1 MLAMSLYPSLSGPDA
16 SLPVPEWQAA
26 AWRIDHTLLK
36 PEASRAQVVQLCD
49 EAAQYG
55 FACVMVNPTWVS
67 FCAGRLRDTPV
78 KTGVVIGF
86 PLGASVTTAKRLE
99 ADECLRLGADELDMV
114 MNIGALKSGDHALVE
129 TDIRVLAE
137 TCHQAGAILKVILE
151 CALLTNKEKETACQ
165 LAVAAGADFVK
176 TSTGFSTGGATLAD
190 VALMRR
196 VVGDRCRVKAAGG
209 VRNAGDFAAMLK
221 AGADRIGTSSSV
233 AIMRELGAPAAS
245 GSPTASRSGY

>member
-1 MLAMSLYPSLSGPDA
+1 MLPMSLHPSRASLS
-16 SLPVPEWQAA
+16 VPEWQAA
-26 AWRIDHTLLK
+26 AWCIDHTLLK

-86 PLGASVTTAKRLE
+86 PLGASVTSAKRQE

-114 MNIGALKSGDHALVE
+114 MNIGALKSGDLALVE

-137 TCHQAGAILKVILE
+137 TCHAAGAILKVILE
-151 CALLTNKEKETACQ
+151 CALLTDREKETACQ
-165 LAVAAGADFVK
+165 LAVAANADFVK

-209 VRNAGDFAAMLK
+209 VRNAADFAAMLK

-233 AIMRELGAPAAS
+233 AIMRELGAPGAGAAS
-245 GSPTASRSGY
+245 ASRSGY

>member
-1 MLAMSLYPSLSGPDA
+1 MLLMSADPSALCI
-16 SLPVPEWQAA
+16 PEWQAA
-26 AWRIDHTLLK
+26 AWCIDHTLLR
-36 PEASRAQVVQLCD
+36 PEASRAQVVQICD
-49 EAAQYG
+49 EAEQFG
-55 FACVMVNPTWVS
+55 FACVMINPTWVS
-67 FCAGRLRDTPV
+67 FCASRLRHTPV
-78 KTGVVIGF
+78 RTGVVIGF
-86 PLGASVTTAKRLE
+86 PLGASVSTAKRLE

-176 TSTGFSTGGATLAD
+176 TSTGFSTGGATLED

-209 VRNAGDFAAMLK
+209 VRNAADFAAMLN

-233 AIMRELGAPAAS
+233 NIMRELGAPGAHGPAT
-245 GSPTASRSGY
+245 PPRAY

>member
-1 MLAMSLYPSLSGPDA
+1 MAVMSVYSSLGAERPALS
-16 SLPVPEWQAA
+16 VPEWQAA
-26 AWRIDHTLLK
+26 AWCIDHTLLR
-36 PEASRAQVVQLCD
+36 PEVSRAQVVQLCE

-55 FACVMVNPTWVS
+55 FACVMINPTWVS
-67 FCAGRLRDTPV
+67 FCASRLRDTPV

-99 ADECLRLGADELDMV
+99 AEECLRLGADELDMV

-129 TDIRVLAE
+129 TDMHALAE

-151 CALLTNKEKETACQ
+151 CALLTNQEKETACR
-165 LAVAAGADFVK
+165 LSLAAGADFVK

-209 VRNAGDFAAMLK
+209 VRNAADFAAMLK

-233 AIMRELGAPAAS
+233 SIMRELGATGTLGATP
-245 GSPTASRSGY
+245 SRSAY

>member
-1 MLAMSLYPSLSGPDA
+1 MSLYPGLDSSALT
-16 SLPVPEWQAA
+16 VPEWQAA
-26 AWRIDHTLLK
+26 AWCIDHTLLR
-36 PEASRAQVVQLCD
+36 PEASRVQVVQLCD

-55 FACVMVNPTWVS
+55 FASVMVNPTWVS
-67 FCAGRLRDTPV
+67 FCASRLRDTPV

-99 ADECLRLGADELDMV
+99 GDECLRLGADELDMV

-129 TDIRVLAE
+129 TDIRALAE

-151 CALLTNKEKETACQ
+151 CTLLTNKEKETACE
-165 LAVAAGADFVK
+165 LSVAAGADFVK
-176 TSTGFSTGGATLAD
+176 TSTGFSTGGATLDD

-209 VRNAGDFAAMLK
+209 IRNAADFAAMLK

-233 AIMRELGAPAAS
+233 NIMHELGAPGAQAAT
-245 GSPTASRSGY
+245 PSRGY

>member
-1 MLAMSLYPSLSGPDA
+1 MSLYSSPGAQDA
-16 SLPVPEWQAA
+16 ALAVPEWQAA
-26 AWRIDHTLLK
+26 AWCIDHTLLR
-36 PEASRAQVVQLCD
+36 PEASHAQVEQLCD

-67 FCAGRLRDTPV
+67 FCASRLRNTPV

-86 PLGASVTTAKRLE
+86 PLGASVATAKRLE
-99 ADECLRLGADELDMV
+99 AEECLRLGADELDMV

-129 TDIRVLAE
+129 TDIRALAE

-151 CALLTNKEKETACQ
+151 CALLTNPEKETACR
-165 LAVAAGADFVK
+165 LALAAGTDFVK
-176 TSTGFSTGGATLAD
+176 TSTGFSTGGATVED

-209 VRNAGDFAAMLK
+209 VRTAADFAAMLK
-221 AGADRIGTSSSV
+221 AGADRIGTSASV
-233 AIMRELGAPAAS
+233 SIMRELGAP
-245 GSPTASRSGY
+245 GSAGRPATSRSGY

>member
-1 MLAMSLYPSLSGPDA
+1 MLLMSAYSSLGNRDA
-16 SLPVPEWQAA
+16 SPYVPEWQAA
-26 AWRIDHTLLK
+26 AWCIDHTLLRA
-36 PEASRAQVVQLCD
+36 EASRTQVVQLCD
-49 EAAQYG
+49 EAAKYG

-67 FCAGRLRDTPV
+67 FCASRLRDTPV

-99 ADECLRLGADELDMV
+99 AEECLRLGADELDMV
-114 MNIGALKSGDHALVE
+114 MNIGALKSGNGALVE
-129 TDIRVLAE
+129 TDIRALGE

-151 CALLTNKEKETACQ
+151 CALLTNQEKETACQ
-165 LAVAAGADFVK
+165 IAVDAGADFVK
-176 TSTGFSTGGATLAD
+176 TSTGFSTGGATLED

-209 VRNAGDFAAMLK
+209 IRNAADFVAMLK

-233 AIMRELGAPAAS
+233 NIMCELGASGAQAS
-245 GSPTASRSGY
+245 ALPSQSY

>member
-1 MLAMSLYPSLSGPDA
+1 MTVDSSLRSESA
-16 SLPVPEWQAA
+16 AFSVPEWQAA
-26 AWRIDHTLLK
+26 AWCIDHTLLR

-49 EAAQYG
+49 EATQYG
-55 FACVMVNPTWVS
+55 FACVMINPTWVS
-67 FCAGRLRDTPV
+67 FCASRLRGTPV

-86 PLGASVTTAKRLE
+86 PLGASVTSAKRLE
-99 ADECLRLGADELDMV
+99 AEECLRLGADELDMV

-137 TCHQAGAILKVILE
+137 TCHEAGAILKVILE
-151 CALLTNKEKETACQ
+151 CVLLTAKEKETACQ

-176 TSTGFSTGGATLAD
+176 TSTGFSSGGATLED

-209 VRNAGDFAAMLK
+209 VRNAADFAAMLK

-233 AIMRELGAPAAS
+233 HIMRELGAPGAAAAS
-245 GSPTASRSGY
+245 QFRGY

>member
-1 MLAMSLYPSLSGPDA
+1 MALMTVYSSLGAEPAALS
-16 SLPVPEWQAA
+16 VPEWQAA
-26 AWRIDHTLLK
+26 AWCIDHTLLR

-55 FACVMVNPTWVS
+55 FACVMINPTWVS

-137 TCHQAGAILKVILE
+137 TCHQADAILKVILE
-151 CALLTNKEKETACQ
+151 CALLTDQEKETACQ

-176 TSTGFSTGGATLAD
+176 TSTGFSSGGATLAD

-209 VRNAGDFAAMLK
+209 VRNAADFAAMLK

-233 AIMRELGAPAAS
+233 HIMRELGAPGAPD
-245 GSPTASRSGY
+245 PTASRSAY

>member
-1 MLAMSLYPSLSGPDA
+1 MVAMSVYSSLGSRDVSLS
-16 SLPVPEWQAA
+16 VPEWQAA
-26 AWRIDHTLLK
+26 AWCIDHTLLR
-36 PEASRAQVVQLCD
+36 PEASRAQVVQLCE

-55 FACVMVNPTWVS
+55 FACVMINPTWVS
-67 FCAGRLRDTPV
+67 FCASRLRDTPV

-99 ADECLRLGADELDMV
+99 AEECLRLGADELDMV

-129 TDIRVLAE
+129 TDIRALAE
-137 TCHQAGAILKVILE
+137 TCHQGGAILKVILE
-151 CALLTNKEKETACQ
+151 CALLTDREKEAACQ
-165 LAVAAGADFVK
+165 LSVAAGAEFVK

-209 VRNAGDFAAMLK
+209 VRNAADFAAMLK

-233 AIMRELGAPAAS
+233 HIMRELGAPAAP
-245 GSPTASRSGY
+245 GSPAGSRSAY

>member
-1 MLAMSLYPSLSGPDA
+1 MSVNPGLGA
-16 SLPVPEWQAA
+16 SALPVPEWQAVA
-26 AWRIDHTLLK
+26 RRIDHTLLH

-55 FACVMVNPTWVS
+55 FACVMVNSTWVAL
-67 FCAGRLRDTPV
+67 CASRLRDTLV

-99 ADECLRLGADELDMV
+99 AEECLRLGADELDMV

-129 TDIRVLAE
+129 TDIRALAA
-137 TCHQAGAILKVILE
+137 TCHRAGAILKVILE
-151 CALLTNKEKETACQ
+151 CALLTNQEKETACQ
-165 LAVAAGADFVK
+165 LAVAAGVDFVK
-176 TSTGFSTGGATLAD
+176 TSTGFSTGGATVED

-209 VRNAGDFAAMLK
+209 VRTAADVAALLK
-221 AGADRIGTSSSV
+221 AGADRIGTSASV
-233 AIMRELGAPAAS
+233 NIMRELGAPEV
-245 GSPTASRSGY
+245 

>member
-1 MLAMSLYPSLSGPDA
+1 MSAYSSPGAQDAALA
-16 SLPVPEWQAA
+16 VPEWQAA
-26 AWRIDHTLLK
+26 AWCIDHTLLR
-36 PEASRAQVVQLCD
+36 PEADRTQVVQLCD

-55 FACVMVNPTWVS
+55 FACVMINPTWVS
-67 FCAGRLRDTPV
+67 FCASRLRDTPV

-86 PLGASVTTAKRLE
+86 PLGASVTSAKRLE
-99 ADECLRLGADELDMV
+99 AEECLRLGADELDMV

-129 TDIRVLAE
+129 TDIRALVE
-137 TCHQAGAILKVILE
+137 TCHQAGAILKLILE
-151 CALLTNKEKETACQ
+151 CALLANQEKETACR
-165 LAVAAGADFVK
+165 LALAAGADFVK

-196 VVGDRCRVKAAGG
+196 VVGNRCGVKAAGG

-233 AIMRELGAPAAS
+233 SIMRELGAPATA
-245 GSPTASRSGY
+245 GSAASRSNY